1 MSVLSPK
8 TVAELAQ
15 DIYRVQSKLAAAV
28 TAFLTRPEFSQKLG
42 NSLHLKAEVGSR
54 LINTKDGF
62 GMCVRGGKGYEK
74 DLFLIFRG
82 STTANIGADWIS
94 NARIG
99 VARSQTGLPVHIGFN
114 SIFCSMKSSI
124 EEFLA
129 NHQDAQGTV
138 HCIGHSLGGAIAT
151 LAADWVSSKGRNVK
165 LYTIA
170 APKAGLE
177 LFADRLTTK
186 IKAHNIYRVY
196 HATDVVPMIPVF
208 PFAHPPFWDI
218 GYQLPS
224 SSLISLAAHKMQN
237 YINSIS
243 TNSWESL
250 GVIAKKDIDDRSVE
264 RWLKS
269 EKSVNPM
276 SAKTWEWINAG
287 LMLVLRKFV
296 GEAIISLQS
305 PFIGALTL
313 ADKIAWL
320 LRKGIGLSVAAGEWV
335 VCLMRKIMQALG
347 MRLAKTAKEL
357 TQAFM
362 RQVLQRLLARMADE
376 AMRVVRDL
384 INKN

>member
-1 MSVLSPK
+1 MSILSPQI
-8 TVAELAQ
+8 VSLLAK
-15 DIYRVQSKLAAAV
+15 DIYQVQTGA
-28 TAFLTRPEFSQKLG
+28 TFLIRGFLNRPEFSQK
-42 NSLHLKAEVGSR
+42 SADAKHLKAEVGSR
-54 LINTKDGF
+54 IINTKDGF

-99 VARSQTGLPVHIGFN
+99 VERSQTGLPVHIGFN

-177 LFADRLTTK
+177 FFADRLTTK
-186 IKAHNIYRVY
+186 IKPHNIYRVY
-196 HATDVVPMIPVF
+196 HATDVVPMIPVY

-250 GVIAKKDIDDRSVE
+250 GVIAK
-264 RWLKS
+264 
-269 EKSVNPM
+269 
-276 SAKTWEWINAG
+276 
-287 LMLVLRKFV
+287 
-296 GEAIISLQS
+296 
-305 PFIGALTL
+305 
-313 ADKIAWL
+313 
-320 LRKGIGLSVAAGEWV
+320 
-335 VCLMRKIMQALG
+335 
-347 MRLAKTAKEL
+347 TAKEL

-384 INKN
+384 VNKN

>member
-1 MSVLSPK
+1 MGLLSPQ
-8 TVAELAQ
+8 TAAFLAK
-15 DIYRVQSKLAAAV
+15 DIYLVQSGARIAIED
-28 TAFLTRPEFSQKLG
+28 FLDRPEFSRKQG
-42 NSLHLKAEVGSR
+42 SATHLKAEVGSR

-99 VARSQTGLPVHIGFN
+99 VETSQTGLPVHIGFN
-114 SIFCSMKSSI
+114 SIFCSMKTSI

-151 LAADWVSSKGRNVK
+151 LAADWVSAKGRNVK

-177 LFADRLTTK
+177 FFADRLTTK
-186 IKAHNIYRVY
+186 MKAHNIYRVY
-196 HATDVVPMIPVF
+196 HATDVVPMIPVY
-208 PFAHPPFWDI
+208 PFAHPPLGDI

-224 SSLISLAAHKMQN
+224 GSLISLAAHKMQN

-276 SAKTWEWINAG
+276 NAKTWEWINAG
-287 LMLVLRKFV
+287 LMLVLRKFIGGAV
-296 GEAIISLQS
+296 ISIQS
-305 PFIGALTL
+305 PFIGTLTL

-320 LRKGIGLSVAAGEWV
+320 LRKGIDLSVAAGEWV

-362 RQVLQRLLARMADE
+362 RQVLQRLLARMADD

-384 INKN
+384 VNRN